1 MKKLIA
7 ITLAALMLLVAG
19 CRVEVETTTNYNPMV
34 MESGKI
40 MVTGGFNEAMLADF
54 LRATDE
60 VKDYHILINS
70 KGGAAFAALGMINRI
85 EDLQSKGAHITTE
98 SYGYSF
104 SAGTYLFLA
113 GDTRIAHTGSA
124 FMFHAAGV
132 NTYGGR
138 STLQSEGLEDST
150 YDMLQICDDVFI
162 QMMMERTTMSLKE
175 ANHWLY
181 FEDFNFMTSEMAFE
195 LNVATVIKGT

>member
-1 MKKLIA
+1 MKKLVA
-7 ITLAALMLLVAG
+7 TTLAVLMMLVVG
-19 CRVEVETTTNYNPMV
+19 CRIEVDTTTRYNPMV
-34 MESGKI
+34 MESGKL
-40 MVTGGFNEAMLADF
+40 MVSGGFSEEMLSDF

-138 STLQSEGLEDST
+138 STLKSEGLDPST
-150 YDMLQICDDVFI
+150 YDMLNICDDVFI
-162 QMMMERTTMSLKE
+162 QMMMERTTMSLDD
-175 ANHWLY
+175 ANYWLY

-195 LNVATVIKGT
+195 LNVATEIKGT